1 MILATPSMNGEQK
14 RKKSSQT
21 EATKASETHMES
33 DVFKTQPQDPAALL
47 KGK

>member
-1 MILATPSMNGEQK
+1 MENRRE
-14 RKKSSQT
+14 KKSSQT